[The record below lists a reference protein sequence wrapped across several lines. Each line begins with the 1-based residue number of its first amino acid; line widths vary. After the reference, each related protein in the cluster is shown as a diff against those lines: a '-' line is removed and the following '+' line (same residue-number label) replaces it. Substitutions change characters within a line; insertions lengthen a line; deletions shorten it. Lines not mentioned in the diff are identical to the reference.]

1 VKTLIKKT
9 QKEVFELVKQYTE
22 EIKTVL
28 VESLRKV
35 IFYGSYAKRD
45 FNEES
50 DIDILLMV
58 SGEENLNIEVDELE
72 EI

>member
-1 VKTLIKKT
+1 M
-9 QKEVFELVKQYTE
+9 
-22 EIKTVL
+22 

-58 SGEENLNIEVDELE
+58 SGGENLNIEDEELA
-72 EI
+72 EISDPKTITVK

>member
-1 VKTLIKKT
+1 MKTLIKKT

-45 FNEES
+45 FNNES
-50 DIDILLMV
+50 DIDI
-58 SGEENLNIEVDELE
+58 
-72 EI
+72 